1 MDKYVC
7 VHGHFYQ
14 PPRENPWLEDVE
26 LQDSAY
32 PYHDWNARITEECY
46 RQNAAS
52 RILGSDKKIIDI
64 VNNYANIS
72 FNFGPTL
79 LYWLQ
84 SHAPDVY
91 EKVLEAD
98 KRGRERFSGHGCAI
112 AQAYNHMILP
122 LSNDRDKHTQVVWG
136 IRDFQQRF
144 EREPEGMWLP
154 ETAVD
159 IPTLEV
165 LTEYGIKFTILS
177 PRQAKRVRGIGGRRW
192 KNVSE
197 NDLDTTIPYICNLP
211 SGRHIVLFF
220 YHGPTANDIAY
231 GSLLQSGEN
240 FADKLLE
247 SFPKNTEAARLT
259 HVATD
264 GESFGHHH
272 RFGDMALAYCL
283 HHLESENLAKITI
296 YAEYMEKFPPANEV
310 EIWENTSWSC
320 AHGVERWR
328 SNCGCCNNES
338 YRGQQQWRAPLRE
351 ALDWL
356 RDRLYGI
363 YEQRMSEYSNDPWHV
378 RNEYISVVN
387 DRSPENVEKFISHT
401 AGRPLDESNRIAFL
415 KLLEMQRNAMLM
427 FTSCGW
433 FFDFVTGIET
443 IQVIKYA
450 ARAIQLCR
458 DVQKEDL
465 EPEFKNMLERIPT
478 NSHELAN
485 GRDVY
490 HAYIEPAQ
498 VSLDRVG
505 AHYALSSVFDEEETE
520 QAEIYCYSVKPEGY
534 LRSEAGVQVL
544 ITQKL
549 DIASN
554 ITEEKQS
561 FVSAVLYL
569 GDQNLFAAL
578 HPGLLDKDFQ
588 QVEQNLTEAFS
599 RADINEV
606 MRLMNEAFGQ
616 KSFSLSHLFKDQ
628 QRQIVNRLLA
638 NTWEEIETSF
648 RHIYDH
654 NYVLMLTIRNMK
666 MPLPQALA
674 APAQF
679 ILNQD
684 LCHEIQADEIDLMR
698 LTNLAGDARRLSL
711 ELDTQKLRF
720 VGGHRISRMM
730 DRFKESLDDL
740 DLMQTISKT
749 LQILKTVTSD
759 IDLQN
764 AQNIFFAVA
773 KSTYPQVEQK
783 AQSGDQTAA
792 KWVAEFKNLAQQLG
806 LVVP

>member
-26 LQDSAY
+26 LQDTAY

-98 KRGRERFSGHGCAI
+98 KKGRERFSGHGCAI

-122 LSNDRDKHTQVVWG
+122 LSNDRDKHTQVLWG

-165 LTEYGIKFTILS
+165 LAEYGIKFTILS
-177 PRQAKRVRGIGGRRW
+177 PRQAKRVRSIGGRRW

-197 NDLDTTIPYICNLP
+197 NDLDTTLPYICNLP
-211 SGRHIVLFF
+211 SGKHIVLFF
-220 YHGPTANDIAY
+220 YHGPTASDIAY
-231 GSLLQSGEN
+231 GGLLQSGEN

-247 SFPKNTEAARLT
+247 SFPKNTDAARLT

-283 HHLESENLAKITI
+283 HHLEADNLARITI

-320 AHGVERWR
+320 AHGVERWK
-328 SNCGCCNNES
+328 SNCGCCSNES

-378 RNEYISVVN
+378 RNEYINVVN
-387 DRSPENVEKFISHT
+387 DRSPENVEKFIT
-401 AGRPLDESNRIAFL
+401 QATGRPLDEGNRIAFL

-427 FTSCGW
+427 YTSCGW
-433 FFDFVTGIET
+433 FFDHVTGIET
-443 IQVIKYA
+443 VQVIKYA
-450 ARAIQLCR
+450 ARAIQLFR
-458 DVQKEDL
+458 DVQDEDL

-498 VSLDRVG
+498 VNLDRVG
-505 AHYALSSVFDEEETE
+505 AHFALSSVFDEEETE

-534 LRSEAGVQVL
+534 QRSEAGVQVL

-578 HPGLLDKDFQ
+578 RPGLLDENFRQ
-588 QVEQNLTEAFS
+588 IEQKLTESFN
-599 RADINEV
+599 RGDNNEV
-606 MRLMNEAFGQ
+606 MQLMNDAFGQ

-666 MPLPQALA
+666 MPLPRALA
-674 APAQF
+674 APAEF

-684 LCHEIQADEIDLMR
+684 LCREIQADEIDLTR

-711 ELDTQKLRF
+711 DLDTQKLRF

-730 DRFKESLDDL
+730 DSFKESLDDL
-740 DLMQTISKT
+740 ELLQTIGKT
-749 LQILKTVTSD
+749 LEILKTVTSD

-764 AQNIFFAVA
+764 AQNIFFEVA
-773 KSTYPQVEQK
+773 KSRYPQVEQN
-783 AQSGDQTAA
+783 AQSGEKMAA

>member
-98 KRGRERFSGHGCAI
+98 KKGRERFSGHGCAI

-220 YHGPTANDIAY
+220 YNGPTANDIAY

-247 SFPKNTEAARLT
+247 SFPKNSEAARLT

-283 HHLESENLAKITI
+283 HHLESENLARITI
-296 YAEYMEKFPPANEV
+296 YAEYMEKFPAANEA

-320 AHGVERWR
+320 AHGVERWK
-328 SNCGCCNNES
+328 SNCGCCANES

-363 YEQRMSEYSNDPWHV
+363 YEQKMSEYSSDPWHV

-387 DRSPENVEKFISHT
+387 DRSSENVEKFIT
-401 AGRPLDESNRIAFL
+401 QTTGRPLDEDNRIAFL

-427 FTSCGW
+427 YTSCGW
-433 FFDFVTGIET
+433 FFDHVTGIET
-443 IQVIKYA
+443 VQVIKYA

-458 DVQKEDL
+458 DVQNEDL

-490 HAYIEPAQ
+490 HAYVEPAQ

-520 QAEIYCYSVKPEGY
+520 QSEIYCYSVRPEGY
-534 LRSEAGVQVL
+534 QKSEAGVQVL

-578 HPGLLDKDFQ
+578 RPDPLDEDFD
-588 QVEQNLTEAFS
+588 QVKQKLTEAFD
-599 RADINEV
+599 RGDNNEV

-616 KSFSLSHLFKDQ
+616 KSFSLSHLFKDE
-628 QRQIVNRLLA
+628 QREIVNRLLA
-638 NTWEEIETSF
+638 NTWEEIVTSF

-666 MPLPQALA
+666 MPLPRALA
-674 APAQF
+674 APAEF
-679 ILNQD
+679 ILNED
-684 LCHEIQADEIDLMR
+684 LCHEIQADDIDLMR

-740 DLMQTISKT
+740 DLLQTISKT
-749 LQILKTVTSD
+749 LEIIKTVTSD

-773 KSTYPQVEQK
+773 KSRYPQVEQK
-783 AQSGDQTAA
+783 ARSGDQTAA
-792 KWVAEFKNLAQQLG
+792 KWVAEFQNLAQQLG

>member
-32 PYHDWNARITEECY
+32 PYHDWNARVTEECY

-84 SHAPDVY
+84 SHEPDVY
-91 EKVLEAD
+91 AKVLEAD
-98 KRGRERFSGHGCAI
+98 KKGRERFSGHGCAI

-122 LSNDRDKHTQVVWG
+122 LSNDRDKHTQVLWG
-136 IRDFQQRF
+136 VSDFRQRF

-165 LTEYGIKFTILS
+165 LAQYGIKFTILS

-197 NDLDTTIPYICNLP
+197 NDLDTTLPYICNLP
-211 SGRHIVLFF
+211 SGKNIVLFF
-220 YHGPTANDIAY
+220 YHGPTASDIAY
-231 GSLLQSGEN
+231 GTLLQSGES

-247 SFPKNTEAARLT
+247 SFPKNSEAARLT

-283 HHLESENLAKITI
+283 HHLETASLARITI

-320 AHGVERWR
+320 AHGVERWK
-328 SNCGCCNNES
+328 SNCGCCADQS
-338 YRGQQQWRAPLRE
+338 QSGQQQWRAPLRE

-356 RDRLYGI
+356 RDRLAGI
-363 YEQRMSEYSNDPWHV
+363 YEQRMSEYSSDPWHV
-378 RNEYISVVN
+378 RNEYINVVN
-387 DRSPENVEKFISHT
+387 DRSTQNVEKFISQT
-401 AGRPLDESNRIAFL
+401 AGRPLDEGNRTAFL
-415 KLLEMQRNAMLM
+415 QLLEMQRNAMLM
-427 FTSCGW
+427 YTSCGW
-433 FFDFVTGIET
+433 FFDHVTGIET
-443 IQVIKYA
+443 VQVIKYA

-465 EPEFKNMLERIPT
+465 DPEFKNMLERIPT
-478 NSHELAN
+478 NNHELRN

-490 HAYIEPAQ
+490 HAYVEPAQ
-498 VSLDRVG
+498 VSLERVG

-520 QAEIYCYSVKPEGY
+520 QSEIYCYSVRPEDCQ
-534 LRSEAGVQVL
+534 RSEAGVQVL

-578 HPGLLDKDFQ
+578 RPGLLDKDFR

-599 RADINEV
+599 RGDNNEV
-606 MRLMNEAFGQ
+606 MRLMNEAFGR

-628 QRQIVNRLLA
+628 QREIVNRLLA

-666 MPLPQALA
+666 MPLPRALA
-674 APAQF
+674 APAEF
-679 ILNQD
+679 ILNED
-684 LCHEIQADEIDLMR
+684 LCREMQADEIDLTR

-711 ELDTQKLRF
+711 DLDTQKLRF

-740 DLMQTISKT
+740 DLLQTISKT
-749 LQILKTVTSD
+749 LEILKTVTSD

>member
-84 SHAPDVY
+84 SHAPEVY
-91 EKVLEAD
+91 EKVLDAD
-98 KRGRERFSGHGCAI
+98 KKGQERFSGHGCAI

-122 LSNDRDKHTQVVWG
+122 LSNDRDKHTQVLWG
-136 IRDFQQRF
+136 ISDFRQRF

-165 LTEYGIKFTILS
+165 LAQYGIKFTILS
-177 PRQAKRVRGIGGRRW
+177 PRQAKRVRGMGGRRW

-197 NDLDTTIPYICNLP
+197 NDLDTTLPYICNLP
-211 SGRHIVLFF
+211 SGKNIVLFF
-220 YHGPTANDIAY
+220 YHGPIASDIAY
-231 GSLLQSGEN
+231 GNLLQSGEN

-247 SFPKNTEAARLT
+247 SFGKDSEAARLT
-259 HVATD
+259 NVATD

-283 HHLESENLAKITI
+283 HHLETDNLAKITI

-310 EIWENTSWSC
+310 EICENTSWSC
-320 AHGVERWR
+320 EHGVERWK
-328 SNCGCCNNES
+328 SNCGCCANES

-363 YEQRMSEYSNDPWHV
+363 YEQRMTEYAGDPWQV
-378 RNEYISVVN
+378 RNEYIGVVN
-387 DRSPENVEKFISHT
+387 DRSPENVEQFISQA
-401 AGRPLDESNRIAFL
+401 AGRPLDEANRITFL

-427 FTSCGW
+427 YTSCGW
-433 FFDFVTGIET
+433 FFDHVTGIESV
-443 IQVIKYA
+443 QVIKYA

-465 EPEFKNMLERIPT
+465 EPEFKNMLERIPA
-478 NSHELAN
+478 NNHEIHN

-490 HAYIEPAQ
+490 HAYVEPAQ

-505 AHYALSSVFDEEETE
+505 AHYALSSVFEDNETE
-520 QAEIYCYSVKPEGY
+520 RSEIYCYSVRPEDY
-534 LRSEAGVQVL
+534 QRSEAGVQAL

-569 GDQNLFAAL
+569 GDQNLFAVL
-578 HPGLLDKDFQ
+578 RPVVLDENFD
-588 QVEQNLTEAFS
+588 QVKQKLIDAFD
-599 RADINEV
+599 RGDNNEV

-616 KSFSLSHLFKDQ
+616 KSFSLSHLFKDE
-628 QRQIVNRLLA
+628 QREIVNRLLA
-638 NTWEEIETSF
+638 NTWEEIVTSF

-666 MPLPQALA
+666 MPLPRALA
-674 APAQF
+674 APAEF
-679 ILNQD
+679 ILNED
-684 LCHEIQADEIDLMR
+684 LCHEIQADDIDLMR

-711 ELDTQKLRF
+711 DLDTQRLRF

-740 DLMQTISKT
+740 DLMQTISKI
-749 LQILKTVTSD
+749 LEILKTVTSD

-783 AQSGDQTAA
+783 AQSGDETAA